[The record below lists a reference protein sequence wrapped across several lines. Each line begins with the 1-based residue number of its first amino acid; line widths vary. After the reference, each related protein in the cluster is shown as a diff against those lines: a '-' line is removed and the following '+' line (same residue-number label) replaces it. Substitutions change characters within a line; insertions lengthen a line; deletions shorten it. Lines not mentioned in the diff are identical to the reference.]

1 MKNHSKKIFIILLF
15 LTFLVLPFI
24 SCPGV
29 SHAES
34 KFWPIIQCGTGSD
47 ACDFA
52 DAIST
57 VNRIVNWFVA
67 IAASLGALTLAYA
80 GAQILMNPGNAS
92 KLEDAKKMF
101 SKTLWGLFW
110 LLAAWLVVYA
120 LVDRFVDPSIK
131 ALRFLKG

>member
-1 MKNHSKKIFIILLF
+1 M
-15 LTFLVLPFI
+15 PFVA
-24 SCPGV
+24 CPGV

-34 KFWPIIQCGTGSD
+34 KFWPIIQCGTGAD

-110 LLAAWLVVYA
+110 LLAAWLIIYA
-120 LVDRFVDPSIK
+120 LVDRFVDPNIK